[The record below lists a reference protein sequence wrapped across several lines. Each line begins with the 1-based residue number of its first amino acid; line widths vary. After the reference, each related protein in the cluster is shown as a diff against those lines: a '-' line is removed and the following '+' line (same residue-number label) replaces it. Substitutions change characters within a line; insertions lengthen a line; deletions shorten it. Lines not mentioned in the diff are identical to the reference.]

1 MTCEEGG
8 DKMQRSDQAKTQRQ
22 RPLVVTE
29 DPALLED
36 LLRLAAAA
44 EIEVEV
50 APSLQASRPR
60 WSSSPLVLVGSDA
73 AAARPTLPRRSGV
86 VLVTMDE
93 PDVGSWQRAVEIG
106 AEHVVVLPDGE
117 QWLIQQLAEVDA
129 IHGTPASLVCVI
141 GARGGAGASVLA
153 TSLAL
158 TAAQRGIRTLLVD
171 ADPLAGGVDLILG
184 AEESPGLRWPD
195 LAGARGRLAPAS
207 LDEALLWHSGLAVL
221 SWDRTDII
229 DISAEAIRSV
239 LDASSHSYE
248 LVVIDLPRRMDE
260 GTRELLMRSATTYL
274 VSPAEVRATA
284 SALRTAAAIRPY
296 AREIRLVV
304 RGPGPGGLDALDFA
318 DAVGLPLAAE
328 LTSDSR
334 LVQALE
340 RGDAPNVRGRTSM
353 ARACVALLQD
363 LGVRGTTSAA

>member
-1 MTCEEGG
+1 MPS
-8 DKMQRSDQAKTQRQ
+8 SDQVAAERE

-29 DPALLED
+29 DPALLEE

-44 EIEVEV
+44 EIDVEV
-50 APSLQASRPR
+50 GPSLSASGPQ
-60 WSSSPLVLVGSDA
+60 WSSSPLVLVGFDA

-93 PDVGSWQRAVEIG
+93 PEVGAWQRAVEIG

-129 IHGTPASLVCVI
+129 INGAPASVVSII

-153 TSLAL
+153 TALAL
-158 TAAQRGIRTLLVD
+158 TAAQRGTRTLLVD

-184 AEESPGLRWPD
+184 AEDSPGLRWPD

-221 SWDRTDII
+221 SWDRTDIVE
-229 DISAEAIRSV
+229 ISAEAIRSV
-239 LDASSHSYE
+239 LDASSRSYE
-248 LVVIDLPRRMDE
+248 LVVIDLPRRIDE
-260 GTRELLMRSATTYL
+260 GSREVLRRSATTYL

-284 SALRTAAAIRPY
+284 SALRTAGAIRPY
-296 AREIRLVV
+296 SREIRLVV

-318 DAVGLPLAAE
+318 EAVGLPLAAE

-353 ARACVALLQD
+353 AKACVALLQD
-363 LGVRGTTSAA
+363 LGVLGTTSAA